1 MKKNTIKLN
10 EEHLRK
16 VISKSIRKA
25 LDEGYSF
32 DLKKKYY
39 SNYQKLADVYNNL
52 YESLDDTREQFYFFE
67 ELLKGIDQSVHS
79 YENDLI
85 KEIFFSLRNARE
97 SMGKAFHEIEGVL
110 GLIDGGIQFTE
121 QTDQEEQQ

>member
-32 DLKKKYY
+32 GLKKKYY
-39 SNYQKLADVYNNL
+39 SNYQTLADAYNNL
-52 YESLDDTREQFYFFE
+52 YESLTDTREQFYFFE

-85 KEIFFSLRNARE
+85 KEIFFS
-97 SMGKAFHEIEGVL
+97 SSVS
-110 GLIDGGIQFTE
+110 
-121 QTDQEEQQ
+121 